1 MQHLIRDHF
10 WSSFFETPRRHIIVV
25 EDLACRAAYEWLSPF
40 HTLLHLLSGKVGA
53 SLEELQV
60 ATGWQAHSVRG
71 FLSGTVRRKMGLELI
86 SEPDRSGTRR
96 YRLAS
101 TPKKGSQ

>member
-1 MQHLIRDHF
+1 
-10 WSSFFETPRRHIIVV
+10 
-25 EDLACRAAYEWLSPF
+25 
-40 HTLLHLLSGKVGA
+40 
-53 SLEELQV
+53 
-60 ATGWQAHSVRG
+60 VRG

-101 TPKKGSQ
+101 PLKKGGQ